1 MKTINYTEFYK
12 QVCKLFGFFVLTAR
26 KHGNTLTVKNIDSV
40 ELESLLDR
48 LDGKNIN
55 VETLDENSEISA
67 AMIKDYII
75 EFEPVGQDDNFIK
88 SFRCLFSETSML
100 YSTNIEDE
108 TIYILYFDN
117 GI

>member
-1 MKTINYTEFYK
+1 MKTIEYNEFYK
-12 QVCKLFGFFVLTAR
+12 QACKLFGFFVLTAR
-26 KHGNTLTVKNIDSV
+26 KHRNTLTVESIDSGKF
-40 ELESLLDR
+40 ESLLDK
-48 LDGKNIN
+48 LDGKTIS
-55 VETLDENSEISA
+55 VETLEENSEISA

-75 EFEPVGQDDNFIK
+75 EIEPVGQDDNFIK

-100 YSTNIEDE
+100 YSANIGDE

>member
-1 MKTINYTEFYK
+1 MKTISYAEFYK
-12 QVCKLFGFFVLTAR
+12 QMCKLFGFCVFIATKR
-26 KHGNTLTVKNIDSV
+26 GNTLTIQNIDSN

-75 EFEPVGQDDNFIK
+75 EFRPVGQDDNFMK
-88 SFRCLFSETSML
+88 SFRCLFAETSVL
-100 YSTNIEDE
+100 YSSKIGDE
-108 TIYILYFDN
+108 TTYILYYDN